1 MKRLVLI
8 LMVVPLLV
16 GCGGRERRAEKI
28 AKETVVKNLYY
39 PETYEPVETVVDSAF
54 VSIYINQDAL
64 DAAYKII
71 ELKQERE
78 SLKRRQ
84 NVFLSKYSTYDY
96 LRKRMSLT
104 SYDEEQYR
112 QAKEELADAEKMLK
126 KCEADLKRQKT
137 IIRTCY
143 ETINEGEFCG
153 WIIAHRY
160 RAENGAGMTR
170 MGDIL
175 ILTDKDME
183 NIVNVFTI
191 DEFDDHNINKL
202 KDVIDEVLDEEIEND
217 DLNETI

>member
-39 PETYEPVETVVDSAF
+39 PDTYEPVETVVDSAYVTIYTNRDALSAAYEIIDLERERERLQMDYEHALSS
-54 VSIYINQDAL
+54 VSIYGDYTYGRS
-64 DAAYKII
+64 AY
-71 ELKQERE
+71 
-78 SLKRRQ
+78 
-84 NVFLSKYSTYDY
+84 
-96 LRKRMSLT
+96 RK
-104 SYDEEQYR
+104 EKHR

>member
-28 AKETVVKNLYY
+28 SKETVVKNLYY
-39 PETYEPVETVVDSAF
+39 PDTYESVETVVDSAY
-54 VSIYINQDAL
+54 VTIYTNRDAL
-64 DAAYKII
+64 GAAYEII
-71 ELKQERE
+71 DLERE
-78 SLKRRQ
+78 REQLQMDYTNALSSVSLWKDSWGSFSR
-84 NVFLSKYSTYDY
+84 
-96 LRKRMSLT
+96 
-104 SYDEEQYR
+104 EQYR
-112 QAKEELADAEKMLK
+112 QAKEELADAEKKLK
-126 KCEADLKRQKT
+126 NCEADLKRQKT

-183 NIVNVFTI
+183 NVVNVFTI

-217 DLNETI
+217 DLKETV